1 MKKRF
6 FATLMG
12 TLIGATLILGGCGS
26 SAKTADEAPL
36 PEVKVAEVVE
46 EAPTPTETDS
56 APTEEVKEEVP
67 EEVVEEVPEEVPEE
81 TPEEASETETTEEA
95 TEATE
100 VEIVKDVPAEVQAAG
115 NTAAA
120 PVETAKTVAT
130 ATIIDKYIA
139 DGVFS
144 EEDHVNYGAEMGAES
159 TNDYPNHWDVHL
171 NYTSSDYYVAIGTNA
186 QDATYAYVGIA
197 DWKSGNGITYCC
209 LYDYTKSTD
218 NVPVYS
224 DGVFVP
230 RQLLYDFETT
240 INYMKSNPDAHQK
253 PSIPG
258 MTWIGWDEW

>member
-36 PEVKVAEVVE
+36 PKIEVAEVAE
-46 EAPTPTETDS
+46 TPAPETETDS
-56 APTEEVKEEVP
+56 ASAEEVKEEVP
-67 EEVVEEVPEEVPEE
+67 EEVAEEVPEEVPEE

-115 NTAAA
+115 NTAT

-139 DGVFS
+139 DGDFS
-144 EEDHVNYGAEMGAES
+144 KEDHVAYGAEMGVPRVYEEAQNWGASFIYE
-159 TNDYPNHWDVHL
+159 DAG
-171 NYTSSDYYVAIGTNA
+171 YYVAFGTSA
-186 QDATYAYVGIA
+186 QDATYAYVGIGHMNP
-197 DWKSGNGITYCC
+197 DTITYCC
-209 LYDYTKSTD
+209 LYDYTKADANNIT
-218 NVPVYS
+218 VYS
-224 DGVFVP
+224 DGTCIP
-230 RQLLYDFETT
+230 KQALYDLEATL
-240 INYMKSNPDAHQK
+240 NYMKSNPDTSNK
-253 PSIPG
+253 PSISG
-258 MTWIGWDEW
+258 MNWIGWDEW

>member
-36 PEVKVAEVVE
+36 PEIEVAGVAETPAP
-46 EAPTPTETDS
+46 EAETDS
-56 APTEEVKEEVP
+56 ASTETVKEETL
-67 EEVVEEVPEEVPEE
+67 EEVVEES
-81 TPEEASETETTEEA
+81 PEEAPEATAEEPKEEVKETTEEA
-95 TEATE
+95 EVAEATE
-100 VEIVKDVPAEVQAAG
+100 VEIVKDVPTEVQAAEPQA
-115 NTAAA
+115 TEVSYA
-120 PVETAKTVAT
+120 TV
-130 ATIIDKYIA
+130 IDKYIA

-144 EEDHVNYGAEMGAES
+144 EEDHVAYGAEMGAES
-159 TNDYPNHWDVHL
+159 TDDYPNHWDIHL
-171 NYTSSDYYVAIGTNA
+171 NYTSSDYYVAVGTNA

-218 NVPVYS
+218 NVSVYS